1 MKIMST
7 DDRLLLRE
15 KACKK
20 QITASV
26 GISGQV
32 SGHTSG
38 HANGQSAL
46 IGAFHG

>member
-15 KACKK
+15 MVCNK
-20 QITASV
+20 QIAGSV
-26 GISGQV
+26 DA

-38 HANGQSAL
+38 HVAGQPAL